1 MGKPVP
7 AGHDFWVVLRF
18 FCPMAMIFFRITVFF
33 LLLFTVACQSGAEA
47 PGGTQAPGKPAAP
60 SGPHFRLSPAKA
72 VTGLLSEGDMCLGDF
87 TEAVPLFPHRTD
99 FNKRYFVLGDGLY
112 RVVARDESGAATF
125 FVRRAGSGQA
135 VDVFTGANFPACLS
149 EPKNFSLSADGSGF
163 QYDNGYAQNGTR
175 FGVSL
180 VADGSQVEFSL
191 PSEAV
196 YGMTVHR
203 CANCR

>member
-1 MGKPVP
+1 MN
-7 AGHDFWVVLRF
+7 
-18 FCPMAMIFFRITVFF
+18 FFRIAVFF
-33 LLLFTVACQSGAEA
+33 LLLSTGACQSGAEA
-47 PGGTQAPGKPAAP
+47 PAASQPPGKPTP
-60 SGPHFRLSPAKA
+60 TGPHFRLSSAKA
-72 VTGLLSEGDMCLGDF
+72 VTGLLAEGDWCLGDF

-112 RVVARDESGAATF
+112 KAVARGESGAATF

-135 VDVFTGANFPACLS
+135 VDVYTGANFPACLS
-149 EPKNFSLSADGSGF
+149 EPKNFSLGADGSGF

-175 FGVSL
+175 FGVGL
-180 VADGSQVEFSL
+180 TADGSQVEFNL
-191 PSEAV
+191 PAGAV